1 MTKYGRLALQV
12 EGWVTGLQPVTVK
25 NLSGNEKYGLGT
37 VRLSGIIL
45 GNGKVLIRW
54 EDSYLEFSYCGTV

>member
-1 MTKYGRLALQV
+1 MADWPSRLRFGRQAYKLS
-12 EGWVTGLQPVTVK
+12 VK

-37 VRLSGIIL
+37 VRLSGINL

-54 EDSYLEFSYCGTV
+54 EDSDLEFSYCGTV